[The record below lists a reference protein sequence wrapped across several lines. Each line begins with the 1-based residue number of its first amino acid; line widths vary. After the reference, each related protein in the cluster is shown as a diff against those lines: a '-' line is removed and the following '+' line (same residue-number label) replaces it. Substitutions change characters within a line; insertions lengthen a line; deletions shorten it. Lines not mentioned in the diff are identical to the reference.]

1 MFTLNLDGKPFDQP
15 VGKIICIGRNYADH
29 AKELDNPVP
38 SEPLLFMKPSSSLV
52 PMAPEFSIPQDKGVV
67 HHELEIALLVGADIG
82 PETSDDDLLRSIAGV
97 GLALDLTL
105 REVQDQLKKKGH
117 PWEKAKAFD
126 GACPVSDF
134 VGASVVEDW
143 GQLNFELKRNGRLQQ
158 QGDSGLMLFSVVPL
172 VREMTQFFRLEPGD
186 LILTG
191 TPAGVGPL
199 MAGDQLEATLEDW
212 IQINTR
218 VVAHESV

>member
-1 MFTLNLDGKPFDQP
+1 MFTANLDGKPFGQA

-29 AKELDNPVP
+29 AKELDNPIP
-38 SEPLLFMKPSSSLV
+38 SEPLLFMKPNSSLV
-52 PMAPEFSIPQDKGVV
+52 PMAPEFAIPNDKGSV
-67 HHELEIALLVGADIG
+67 HHELEVALLIGKDMGSGA
-82 PETSDDDLLRSIAGV
+82 TDDDLLRSIAGV

-105 REVQDQLKKKGH
+105 RDVQDQLKKKGH

-143 GQLNFELKRNGRLQQ
+143 SQLNFELKRNGRLQQ
-158 QGDSGLMLFSVVPL
+158 RGDSGLMLFSVVPL
-172 VREMTQFFRLEPGD
+172 LREITRFFRLESGD

-199 MAGDQLEATLEDW
+199 IAGDQLEASLEDW
-212 IQINTR
+212 VRINTR
-218 VVAHESV
+218 VLNHESV